1 MTKAIRQNV
10 GKLEKASNSTFVIFI
25 ETIFHFKRENFVQTY
40 CNTLQVDS
48 NLGADGSG
56 SIVTLQGTLRSIN
69 GLFTLT
75 YEAQHVYNAS
85 DPSIMQVHFIIYS
98 REVGLKLCELLRL
111 ILNFGRIF
119 YTSPQTRAIKTK
131 MFLFLNLSKF
141 SV

>member
-56 SIVTLQGTLRSIN
+56 SIVSLQGTLRSIN

-98 REVGLKLCELLRL
+98 REVGLKNCV
-111 ILNFGRIF
+111 NYCG
-119 YTSPQTRAIKTK
+119 
-131 MFLFLNLSKF
+131 
-141 SV
+141 